1 MLLQILRLVNQ
12 LPNASIVPL
21 LNPLLNDLF
30 HRFGFDFSA
39 TLLQD
44 QREEYRMERQRN
56 QLTVRFL
63 RPAFKQ
69 TRLFL
74 YYHLADFTCWGLP
87 QVSPPEPHRLESF
100 HRLSFDLRQRDGGA
114 LPGSR
119 RVKVGF
125 HILGVRVIA
134 RSVPRSTSRA
144 RGAKQ
149 LAFFAIGVFG
159 PFALGSPNREFVCVA
174 LVCLSLIVI
183 RARLSAFFA
192 LCVALSV
199 TLITARVY
207 LL

>member
-1 MLLQILRLVNQ
+1 
-12 LPNASIVPL
+12 
-21 LNPLLNDLF
+21 
-30 HRFGFDFSA
+30 
-39 TLLQD
+39 
-44 QREEYRMERQRN
+44 MERQRN

-74 YYHLADFTCWGLP
+74 YDHLADFTCRGLP
-87 QVSPPEPHRLESF
+87 QVSPPEPHLLESF

-125 HILGVRVIA
+125 HIFGIRVLA
-134 RSVPRSTSRA
+134 RSVSRFA

-159 PFALGSPNREFVCVA
+159 PFALGLPNREFVCVA